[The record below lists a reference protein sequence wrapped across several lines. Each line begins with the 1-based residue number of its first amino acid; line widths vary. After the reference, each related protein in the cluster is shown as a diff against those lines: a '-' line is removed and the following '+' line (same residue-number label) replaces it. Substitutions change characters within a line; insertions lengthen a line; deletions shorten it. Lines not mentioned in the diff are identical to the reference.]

1 MCRYTEV
8 IDGTLSLLDIATMND
23 IADVF
28 DENAA
33 RAEQARNDAS
43 RAA

>member
-33 RAEQARNDAS
+33 RAD
-43 RAA
+43 RAARAAVE